1 MGKVRID
8 LPAEK
13 IAEFCSKW
21 KVAEL
26 SLFGSVLREDYG
38 SDSDVDVLIEF
49 RSDAEWSLYEW
60 VDMIEELKAIFGREI
75 DLVSKQ
81 GLRNPIRRC
90 AILAGREVVYAA

>member
-1 MGKVRID
+1 MGKVHID

-26 SLFGSVLREDYG
+26 SLFGSVLRDNYR

-49 RSDAEWSLYEW
+49 KPDAEWSLYEW

-81 GLRNPIRRC
+81 GLRNPIRRH
-90 AILAGREVVYAA
+90 AILASREVVYAA